1 MIVEFEVLTAVVMKR
16 TIFWDTTPYSPL
28 KVNRRF
34 GKEYLHLQE
43 IEQDTSVKA
52 GDKQRYTVL

>member
-1 MIVEFEVLTAVVMKR
+1 MIVEFEILTAMVMKR
-16 TIFWDTTPYSPL
+16 TVFWDTTPCSPL

-52 GDKQRYTVL
+52 RGKQSYTAL